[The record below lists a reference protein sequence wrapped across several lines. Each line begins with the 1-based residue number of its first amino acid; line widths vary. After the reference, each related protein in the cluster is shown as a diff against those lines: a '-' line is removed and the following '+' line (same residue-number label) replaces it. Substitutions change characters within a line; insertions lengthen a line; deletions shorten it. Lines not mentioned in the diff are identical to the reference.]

1 MPLLWIVQVSAEGG
15 GRLFNVLV
23 SDDNRDRAEAV
34 AAEALLSV
42 GWRDVTP
49 LRSGQVS
56 EAGLASRDQ
65 AFQGAATAARELG
78 WSIIGYSRDS

>member
-1 MPLLWIVQVSAEGG
+1 MPLLWIVQASAEGG

-23 SDDNRDRAEAV
+23 SDDDRGRAEA
-34 AAEALLSV
+34 AAVEALLSV
-42 GWRDVTP
+42 GWEDVSP

-65 AFQGAATAARELG
+65 AFQDAAVAAHELG
-78 WSIIGYSRDS
+78 WSIIGYTRDS